1 MAREVAQLPAGGA
14 EEVTEGNPEVRVGA
28 MQLHGGGGDG
38 GGAFGVGQQRAG
50 DEEERVQ
57 VCNWK
62 RRRSMT
68 AY

>member
-1 MAREVAQLPAGGA
+1 
-14 EEVTEGNPEVRVGA
+14 

-68 AY
+68 GVLVPQKPRRAAS